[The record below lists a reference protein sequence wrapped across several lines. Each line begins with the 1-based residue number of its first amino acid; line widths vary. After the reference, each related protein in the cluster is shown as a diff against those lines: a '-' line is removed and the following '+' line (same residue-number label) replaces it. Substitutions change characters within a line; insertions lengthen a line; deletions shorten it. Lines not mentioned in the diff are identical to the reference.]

1 MHSSFVCTDLF
12 HVLCSWSRARATIW
26 TIHYLSELNELVF
39 PNWQIYGAK
48 LAQFAEGLSK
58 LRRRGFLFL
67 MPSVSGQNS
76 SKKVSIGVGELNY
89 KTMRVKFRS
98 NLTRPKL
105 DDRSFTGHAA
115 LFLEVWTLL
124 LLLPSATTVC
134 FYRRLSVH
142 GGMGV
147 SASVHAGIP
156 LREQTHPPRSRH
168 RPGADIPP
176 GEDTPSRA
184 APGVDT
190 PLGADTPWE

>member
-1 MHSSFVCTDLF
+1 MFC
-12 HVLCSWSRARATIW
+12 ARGLAPEPQYEPFT
-26 TIHYLSELNELVF
+26 TCPELNELVF

-124 LLLPSATTVC
+124 LLPPSATTVC
-134 FYRRLSVH
+134 FYRRLSVQ
-142 GGMGV
+142 GGWV

-156 LREQTHPPRSRH
+156 LREQTPPPQEQKPPRSRH
-168 RPGADIPP
+168 PP
-176 GEDTPSRA
+176 WRRH
-184 APGVDT
+184 
-190 PLGADTPWE
+190 PLQSSPPV